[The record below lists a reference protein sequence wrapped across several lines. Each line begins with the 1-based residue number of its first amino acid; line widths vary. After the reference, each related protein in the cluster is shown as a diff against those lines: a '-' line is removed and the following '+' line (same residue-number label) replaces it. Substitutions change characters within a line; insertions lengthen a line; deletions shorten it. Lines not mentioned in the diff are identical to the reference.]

1 LKKPQTN
8 FAIIQEESLILGI
21 SCQKLF
27 FSLSTLNI
35 KLTKKESDL
44 SLEKKN
50 VVASDEEFRFRLG
63 TKGNNR
69 DMGLLD

>member
-1 LKKPQTN
+1 MYFMPK
-8 FAIIQEESLILGI
+8 A
-21 SCQKLF
+21 F

-50 VVASDEEFRFRLG
+50 VVAFDEEFRFRPG
-63 TKGNNR
+63 TRGNNR